1 MNNNEILSTCYTKT
15 VEAYMGGQGYEGSN
29 SHCYSGDAIKQMREI
44 AKACKIKGVTF
55 SRHSYSGGSSISIKM
70 KLLTGDVRDYDE
82 IAEQVEN
89 VDFLNIGHR
98 HWMSD
103 PSIDRPNCSYLVDNF
118 WKETA
123 ERQKELLHHWGLE
136 WYNMMVSGN
145 GSSIMHYWQLD
156 QKNNPCFTEQFFDR
170 WNALGKI
177 VSSFNYDHSNAM
189 VDYFDVNFYEHWYII
204 NKFNA

>member
-29 SHCYSGDAIKQMREI
+29 SGCYSGDAIKRMREI
-44 AKACKIKGVTF
+44 SKACKIKGVTF
-55 SRHSYSGGSSISIKM
+55 SRHSYSGGSSISIKV
-70 KLLTGDVRDYDE
+70 KLLPGDVRDYDE
-82 IAEQVEN
+82 IAEQIEN
-89 VDFLNIGHR
+89 TDFLNIGQR

-103 PSIDRPNCSYLVDNF
+103 PDIIRPNCSYNVDNF
-118 WKETA
+118 WKETV
-123 ERQKELLHHWGLE
+123 ERQKQLLHHWGIE
-136 WYNMMVSGN
+136 WFKTMINGN
-145 GSSIMHYWQLD
+145 SSSIMHYWQLD
-156 QKNNPCFTEQFFDR
+156 QDKNLCFTEQFFDR
-170 WNALGKI
+170 WNAIGKI

>member
-1 MNNNEILSTCYTKT
+1 MNNNEILSTCYTKS

-55 SRHSYSGGSSISIKM
+55 SRHSYSGGSSISIKV
-70 KLLTGDVRDYDE
+70 KLLPGDVREYDE
-82 IAEQVEN
+82 IAEQIEN
-89 VDFLNIGHR
+89 TEFLNIGHC

-103 PSIDRPNCSYLVDNF
+103 PDIIRPNCSYNVDNF

-123 ERQKELLHHWGLE
+123 ERQKELLHHWGIE
-136 WYNMMVSGN
+136 WYKTMVSGN